1 MSTPDRGRLMQ
12 AICDAAD
19 MNVPGMAKESERIPT
34 VIFRLRQQ
42 AAPLKTERAML
53 QTRFESGKNKSTS
66 LFDLARASLL
76 ARLKEKARTA
86 AREANEKLTDTRAED
101 LAHLDPEYEAFIQE
115 ARDQQILIAELS
127 SKLDDIYNQIEG
139 WQTKREHII
148 NLLGVFKSVAYAYG
162 EEAKLG

>member
-1 MSTPDRGRLMQ
+1 MSTPDRGRLMY
-12 AICDAAD
+12 AICEAAD
-19 MNVPGMAKESERIPT
+19 MNVPGMMAELKKIPG
-34 VIFRLRQQ
+34 VVYKLRQQ

-76 ARLKEKARTA
+76 ARLKEKARKNA
-86 AREANEKLTDTRAED
+86 PEGKRISDDRAGD

-115 ARDQQILIAELS
+115 ARDQQIRIADLS

-139 WQTKREHII
+139 WQTKREHIV